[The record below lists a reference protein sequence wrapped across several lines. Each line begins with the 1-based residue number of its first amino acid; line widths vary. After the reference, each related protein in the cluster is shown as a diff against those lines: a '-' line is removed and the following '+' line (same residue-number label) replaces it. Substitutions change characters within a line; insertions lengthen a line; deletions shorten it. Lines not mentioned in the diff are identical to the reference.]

1 MRTWRVGTFSMGMS
15 LLFLGVF
22 LLLSQ
27 FLHWDST
34 MVLRVWWPAL
44 LVILGIEILI
54 YLITSKQEKPY
65 LNFDLFSIIIVGI
78 VGTAGIAIVFLQS
91 TGLMHLFEEE
101 MTKEEITMDLPALDV
116 SIKDNI
122 KRIVIQTQG
131 QNMPLNIEGTSE
143 DFVSLF
149 GTYRTVNSENK
160 VILNKSKDYVLVKE
174 KGDTVYLQMK
184 ELPKHSSGFS
194 SSYATTNVTF
204 LIPTS
209 VKLEV
214 EGNNETKVNPRHLQ
228 NDWSIINASSLEL
241 NLKDTNNVMV
251 SVKDTEILDSEN
263 QQWKTADKK
272 ENDADG
278 DSVEAESLT
287 EAKYLKGK
295 QNTKIS
301 IVNSGT
307 LHITNN

>member
-34 MVLRVWWPAL
+34 TVLKVWWPAI

-78 VGTAGIAIVFLQS
+78 IGTAGIAIVFLQS
-91 TGLMHLFEEE
+91 AGLMHLFEEE
-101 MTKEEITMDLPALDV
+101 MTKEEITMELPGLDV
-116 SIKDNI
+116 PVKNNI
-122 KRIVIQTQG
+122 KRIVIQTEG
-131 QNMPLNIEGTSE
+131 QNMPLNIEGVSE
-143 DFVSLF
+143 DTISLF

-160 VILNKSKDYVLVKE
+160 VILTKPKDYVLVKE

-194 SSYATTNVTF
+194 SSYATMNATF
-204 LIPTS
+204 LLPTS
-209 VKLEV
+209 VKVEV
-214 EGNNETKVNPRHLQ
+214 EGTSDVVIKPRQLKS
-228 NDWSIINASSLEL
+228 DWSIINASSVEL
-241 NLKDTNNVMV
+241 NLGETNDTMV
-251 SVKDTEILDSEN
+251 SAVDTEILDSEKQN
-263 QQWKTADKK
+263 WQIEEKTKNRSADL
-272 ENDADG
+272 A
-278 DSVEAESLT
+278 EAESLT
-287 EAKYLKGK
+287 EAKYIKGK
-295 QNTKIS
+295 QKTEIA

-307 LHITNN
+307 LHIMNN

>member
-1 MRTWRVGTFSMGMS
+1 MRTWRVGTFSMGLS
-15 LLFLGVF
+15 LLFLGIF

-27 FLHWDST
+27 FFHWDST
-34 MVLRVWWPAL
+34 TVLRVWWPAI

-54 YLITSKQEKPY
+54 YLITSKQDKPY

-78 VGTAGIAIVFLQS
+78 IGTAGIAIVFLQS

-116 SIKDNI
+116 PIKNNI
-122 KRIVIQTQG
+122 KRIVIQTEG
-131 QNMPLNIEGTSE
+131 QNTPLTIEGTAE
-143 DFVSLF
+143 DFISLF

-160 VILNKSKDYVLVKE
+160 VILTKPKDYVLVKE
-174 KGDTVYLQMK
+174 KGDTIYLQMK

-194 SSYATTNVTF
+194 SSYATTNATV
-204 LIPTS
+204 LIPTF
-209 VKLEV
+209 VKV
-214 EGNNETKVNPRHLQ
+214 EIEGTNELIVNPRQLR

-241 NLKDTNNVMV
+241 NLADTNNVMV
-251 SVKDTEILDSEN
+251 SAMDTEILGIEK
-263 QQWKTADKK
+263 QQWKTDSPKAN
-272 ENDADG
+272 EASG
-278 DSVEAESLT
+278 DSAETETLT
-287 EAKYLKGK
+287 KAKYLKGK
-295 QNTKIS
+295 QNATIS

>member
-1 MRTWRVGTFSMGMS
+1 MGMS

-34 MVLRVWWPAL
+34 TVLKVWWPAI

-78 VGTAGIAIVFLQS
+78 IGTAGIAIVFLQS
-91 TGLMHLFEEE
+91 AGLMHLFEEE
-101 MTKEEITMDLPALDV
+101 MTKEEITMELPGLDV
-116 SIKDNI
+116 PVKNNI
-122 KRIVIQTQG
+122 KRIVIQTEG
-131 QNMPLNIEGTSE
+131 QNMPLNIEGVSE
-143 DFVSLF
+143 DTISLF

-160 VILNKSKDYVLVKE
+160 VILTKPKDYVLVKE

-194 SSYATTNVTF
+194 SSYATMNATF
-204 LIPTS
+204 LLPTS
-209 VKLEV
+209 VKVEV
-214 EGNNETKVNPRHLQ
+214 EGTSDVVIKPRQLKS
-228 NDWSIINASSLEL
+228 DWSIINASSVEL
-241 NLKDTNNVMV
+241 NLGETNDTMV
-251 SVKDTEILDSEN
+251 SAVDTEILDSEKQN
-263 QQWKTADKK
+263 WQIEEKTKNRSADL
-272 ENDADG
+272 A
-278 DSVEAESLT
+278 EAESLT
-287 EAKYLKGK
+287 EAKYIKGK
-295 QNTKIS
+295 QKTEIA

-307 LHITNN
+307 LHIMNN

>member
-1 MRTWRVGTFSMGMS
+1 MGMS

-34 MVLRVWWPAL
+34 TVLKVWWPAI

-78 VGTAGIAIVFLQS
+78 IGTAGIAIVFLQS
-91 TGLMHLFEEE
+91 AGLMHLFEEE
-101 MTKEEITMDLPALDV
+101 MTKEEITMELPGLDV
-116 SIKDNI
+116 PVKNNI
-122 KRIVIQTQG
+122 KRIVIQTEG
-131 QNMPLNIEGTSE
+131 QNMPLNIEGVSE
-143 DFVSLF
+143 DTISLF

-160 VILNKSKDYVLVKE
+160 VILTKPKDYVLVKE

-194 SSYATTNVTF
+194 SSYATMNATF
-204 LIPTS
+204 LLPTS
-209 VKLEV
+209 VKV
-214 EGNNETKVNPRHLQ
+214 EIEGTSDVVIKPRQLKS
-228 NDWSIINASSLEL
+228 DWSIINASSVEL
-241 NLKDTNNVMV
+241 NLGETNDTMV
-251 SVKDTEILDSEN
+251 SAVDTEILDSEKQN
-263 QQWKTADKK
+263 WQIEEKTKNRSADL
-272 ENDADG
+272 A
-278 DSVEAESLT
+278 EAESLT
-287 EAKYLKGK
+287 EAKYIKGK
-295 QNTKIS
+295 QKTEIA

-307 LHITNN
+307 LHIMNN

>member
-1 MRTWRVGTFSMGMS
+1 MRTWRVGTFSMGLS
-15 LLFLGVF
+15 LLFLGIF

-27 FLHWDST
+27 FFHWDST
-34 MVLRVWWPAL
+34 TVLRVWWPAI

-54 YLITSKQEKPY
+54 YLITSKQDKPY

-78 VGTAGIAIVFLQS
+78 IGTAGIAIVFLQS

-116 SIKDNI
+116 PIKNNI
-122 KRIVIQTQG
+122 KRIVIQTEG
-131 QNMPLNIEGTSE
+131 QNTPLNIEGTSE
-143 DFVSLF
+143 DFISLF

-160 VILNKSKDYVLVKE
+160 VILTKPKDYVLVKE
-174 KGDTVYLQMK
+174 KGDTIYLWMK

-194 SSYATTNVTF
+194 SSYATTNATF
-204 LIPTS
+204 LIPTF
-209 VKLEV
+209 VKV
-214 EGNNETKVNPRHLQ
+214 EIEGTNELIVNPRQLR

-241 NLKDTNNVMV
+241 NLADTNNVMI
-251 SVKDTEILDSEN
+251 SAIDTEILDSEN
-263 QQWKTADKK
+263 QQWKTEGKK
-272 ENDADG
+272 KNEASG
-278 DSVEAESLT
+278 DSGEVESLT

-295 QNTKIS
+295 QNARIS

-307 LHITNN
+307 LHVTNN

>member
-1 MRTWRVGTFSMGMS
+1 LRTWRVGTFSMGMS

-34 MVLRVWWPAL
+34 TVLKVWWPAI

-78 VGTAGIAIVFLQS
+78 IGTAGIAIVFLQS
-91 TGLMHLFEEE
+91 AGLMHLFEEE
-101 MTKEEITMDLPALDV
+101 MTKEEITMELPGLDV
-116 SIKDNI
+116 PVKNNI
-122 KRIVIQTQG
+122 KRIVIQTEG
-131 QNMPLNIEGTSE
+131 QNMPLNIEGVSE
-143 DFVSLF
+143 DTISLF

-160 VILNKSKDYVLVKE
+160 VILTKPKDYVLVKE

-194 SSYATTNVTF
+194 SSYATMNATF
-204 LIPTS
+204 LLPTS
-209 VKLEV
+209 VKVEV
-214 EGNNETKVNPRHLQ
+214 EGTSDVVIKPRQLKS
-228 NDWSIINASSLEL
+228 DWSIINASSVEL
-241 NLKDTNNVMV
+241 NLGETNDTMV
-251 SVKDTEILDSEN
+251 SAVDTEILDSEKQN
-263 QQWKTADKK
+263 WQIEEKTKNRSADL
-272 ENDADG
+272 A
-278 DSVEAESLT
+278 EAESLT
-287 EAKYLKGK
+287 EAKYIKGK
-295 QNTKIS
+295 QKTEIA

-307 LHITNN
+307 LHIMNN

>member
-34 MVLRVWWPAL
+34 TVLKVWWPAI

-78 VGTAGIAIVFLQS
+78 IGTAGIAIVFLQS
-91 TGLMHLFEEE
+91 AGLMHLFEEE
-101 MTKEEITMDLPALDV
+101 MTKEEITMELPGLDV
-116 SIKDNI
+116 PVKNNI
-122 KRIVIQTQG
+122 KRIVIQTEG
-131 QNMPLNIEGTSE
+131 QNMPLNIEGVSE
-143 DFVSLF
+143 DTISLF

-160 VILNKSKDYVLVKE
+160 VILTKPKDYVLVKE

-194 SSYATTNVTF
+194 SSYATMNATF
-204 LIPTS
+204 LLPTS
-209 VKLEV
+209 VKV
-214 EGNNETKVNPRHLQ
+214 EIEGTSDVVIKPRQLKS
-228 NDWSIINASSLEL
+228 DWSIINASSVEL
-241 NLKDTNNVMV
+241 NLGETNDTMV
-251 SVKDTEILDSEN
+251 SAVDTEILDSEKQN
-263 QQWKTADKK
+263 WQIEEKTKNRSADL
-272 ENDADG
+272 A
-278 DSVEAESLT
+278 EAESLT
-287 EAKYLKGK
+287 EAKYIKGK
-295 QNTKIS
+295 QKTEIA

-307 LHITNN
+307 LHIMNN